1 MWFSNNHNQSMMPLK
16 SLMEY
21 MKGEEKGALCKVCRN
36 IVGVDKDIMWPERDI
51 KSPFF
56 YFAKPTKRPLG

>member
-1 MWFSNNHNQSMMPLK
+1 MMPLK